1 MTYIVIV
8 QRTPL
13 QRDVYGPYRSFK
25 AADGDAKAW
34 GGTVEPV
41 MKPAAHDSSEGKLM
55 TANNQLIAI
64 EIEGQVDVHIV
75 GGASDYA
82 TVCGLALDGDQN
94 SGVEVPTTRG
104 TKITC
109 SNCRNIWTACRG
121 VQLRQFA

>member
-41 MKPAAHDSSEGKLM
+41 MKPAAHDSSEGKLCL
-55 TANNQLIAI
+55 TTSI
-64 EIEGQVDVHIV
+64 EVLPVLQPGTHF
-75 GGASDYA
+75 
-82 TVCGLALDGDQN
+82 
-94 SGVEVPTTRG
+94 VPG
-104 TKITC
+104 
-109 SNCRNIWTACRG
+109 
-121 VQLRQFA
+121 

>member
-1 MTYIVIV
+1 MTYVVIV

-64 EIEGQVDVHIV
+64 EIEGQPF
-75 GGASDYA
+75 
-82 TVCGLALDGDQN
+82 AL
-94 SGVEVPTTRG
+94 
-104 TKITC
+104 
-109 SNCRNIWTACRG
+109 G
-121 VQLRQFA
+121 VQWHPESMFFTSPCMRELFSLFVRSMLPGTD

>member
-41 MKPAAHDSSEGKLM
+41 MKPAAHDSSEGK
-55 TANNQLIAI
+55 
-64 EIEGQVDVHIV
+64 QVDDETHR
-75 GGASDYA
+75 GPKAR
-82 TVCGLALDGDQN
+82 
-94 SGVEVPTTRG
+94 VEVDRTWVDDRAW
-104 TKITC
+104 
-109 SNCRNIWTACRG
+109 CR
-121 VQLRQFA
+121 